1 MICTDLEK
9 WPDWY
14 FAWARNAYCL
24 KVATSQI
31 QIDIQ
36 YVFFKQVCKFHQII
50 YDFQIDFCTVNATIA
65 GHILGMR
72 AVIPNTLHLKRYNT
86 CN

>member
-1 MICTDLEK
+1 MYRSRKMTRLIFCISQE
-9 WPDWY
+9 
-14 FAWARNAYCL
+14 CL

-36 YVFFKQVCKFHQII
+36 YVFFKQVCEFHQII
-50 YDFQIDFCTVNATIA
+50 YDFQIDFCTVNANI
-65 GHILGMR
+65 GHILAMR

>member
-1 MICTDLEK
+1 MTRLIFCISQE
-9 WPDWY
+9 
-14 FAWARNAYCL
+14 CL

-31 QIDIQ
+31 QIDMQ
-36 YVFFKQVCKFHQII
+36 YVLFKQVCKFNQII
-50 YDFQIDFCTVNATIA
+50 YDFQIDFCTVNATI

-72 AVIPNTLHLKRYNT
+72 AVIPNTLHLKRYNS